1 MSFLDK
7 LTDAASTLGDKA
19 NDAIEITKLKSKIN
33 SEKKAAELEMAQIGR
48 IYYEKM
54 KAGQITLDDDV
65 MEICGRIDAHYKVIE
80 DTEKTLEL
88 YNQN

>member
-1 MSFLDK
+1 MCIRDR
-7 LTDAASTLGDKA
+7 
-19 NDAIEITKLKSKIN
+19 
-33 SEKKAAELEMAQIGR
+33 IGR

-88 YNQN
+88 YSQD